1 MNKHVPRKR
10 KTIDPCP
17 TCFLHRQRC
26 ICDSIPKHDL
36 KTRVSLIIHAKE
48 LKRTT
53 NTGRLALHALTNS
66 EMYIRGKTTERL
78 DLSSLLV
85 PEYETYVLFPSED
98 AISLEE
104 IQPLKPIQLI
114 VTDGNWRQAS
124 KLNTRH
130 PELSHL
136 PRVKI
141 GAANTARYHLR
152 KEHFSEGLS
161 TLEAIALAIRIIEG
175 AEVGDSLLALYHKK
189 LKATLQ
195 GRGVQEHSL
204 NESSC
209 VGEGLQRT

>member
-1 MNKHVPRKR
+1 MDKPFTRKR
-10 KTIDPCP
+10 KTVDPCP
-17 TCFLHRQRC
+17 TCLLHRERC

-53 NTGRLALHALTNS
+53 NTGRLALHALVNS
-66 EMYIRGKTTERL
+66 AMYVRGQSTERL

-85 PEYETYVLFPSED
+85 PEYESYVLFPSDDALNLED
-98 AISLEE
+98 IKS
-104 IQPLKPIQLI
+104 QKPIQLI

-141 GAANTARYHLR
+141 GSANTARYHLR

-161 TLEAIALAIRIIEG
+161 TLEAIALALRIIEG
-175 AEVGDSLLALYHKK
+175 EEVGDSMLALYQKK
-189 LKATLQ
+189 LMATLQ
-195 GRGVQEHSL
+195 GRGQNL
-204 NESSC
+204 AD
-209 VGEGLQRT
+209 

>member
-1 MNKHVPRKR
+1 MFILMSKVSRQR

-26 ICDSIPKHDL
+26 ICESIPRLDL

-53 NTGRLALHALTNS
+53 NTGRLAVHALVNS
-66 EMYIRGKTTERL
+66 GMYVRGKTTERL

-85 PEYETYVLFPSED
+85 PDYESYVLFPSDD
-98 AISLEE
+98 AIHLEDVR
-104 IQPLKPIQLI
+104 PKKPIQLI

-130 PELSHL
+130 PELRHL

-141 GAANTARYHLR
+141 SAENMARYHLR
-152 KEHFSEGLS
+152 KEHFSEGMA
-161 TLEAIALAIRIIEG
+161 TLEAIALALQVIEG
-175 AEVGDSLLALYHKK
+175 EEVGKSLKALYQKK
-189 LKATLQ
+189 LQATLQ
-195 GRGVQEHSL
+195 GRGVKEYA
-204 NESSC
+204 
-209 VGEGLQRT
+209 G